1 MPEKYAHILIAKKY
15 LYGMELN
22 LSDASDFFLGSVYP
36 DLFNINNKDIFY
48 TSHFIK
54 EGKGFQLSL
63 LNEFCINNYSK
74 FSKYFFEGVRLHIFS
89 DLYVKKT
96 IDEYNSFFKDV
107 SNYSECDLVEQ
118 LIRYNKSQIISELKI
133 LKENKVYLNDLQE
146 NFNTL
151 FISDDEVHNESILNV
166 NEKTYNN
173 YLEKMISE
181 YKIKQF
187 KEFDV

>member
-22 LSDASDFFLGSVYP
+22 LLDISDFFLGSIYP
-36 DLFNINNKDIFY
+36 DLFNITNKDVFY

-96 IDEYNSFFKDV
+96 IDEYYSFFKDTI
-107 SNYSECDLVEQ
+107 NYSDSDLVDQ

-146 NFNTL
+146 NFDNI
-151 FISDDEVHNESILNV
+151 FIADETNNKSFLNV
-166 NEKTYNN
+166 DEEKYNN

-187 KEFDV
+187 EEFDV